1 MPFAE
6 TIVAPLVVELIEGSG
21 GVDGGRPDAEVVQ
34 RLRPE
39 LGRGRRQARP
49 EDARQL
55 HLPRFSRRQRQ
66 TRWGRGRE
74 EVGIMAAL
82 VKWRTYFHCFC
93 SFFCVVCRV
102 PMLFWPM
109 SDEIDS

>member
-6 TIVAPLVVELIEGSG
+6 TIVAPLVVELIEGGG

-74 EVGIMAAL
+74 DGIMAAL

-102 PMLFWPM
+102 PMLF
-109 SDEIDS
+109 